1 VKVANEKLTEGM
13 FVAQVVGRSMEP
25 KIADGSWCLFRPCP
39 AGTRNGRLL
48 LIQCQ
53 TQFDPEDGGRFT
65 VKRYKSSKFPT
76 SDGWTHESVE
86 LQPLNPAFNAI
97 QITGDDTADLRV
109 IGEFV
114 SVIAVP

>member
-1 VKVANEKLTEGM
+1 M

-65 VKRYKSSKFPT
+65 VKKYKSSKVPT

-86 LQPLNPAFNAI
+86 LQPLNPAFQSI
-97 QITGDDTADLRV
+97 QITGDNKADLRV

-114 SVIAVP
+114 RVLVIP